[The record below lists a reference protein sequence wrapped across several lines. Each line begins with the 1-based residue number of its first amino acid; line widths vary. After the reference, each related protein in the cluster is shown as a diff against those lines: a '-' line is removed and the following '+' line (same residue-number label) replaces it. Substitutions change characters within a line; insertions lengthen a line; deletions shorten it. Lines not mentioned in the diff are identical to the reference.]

1 MATKKPAARL
11 SPAQTSVM
19 KVGGRTVSSTVGV
32 DPRLTGS
39 YRPGLGSAAVGAR
52 NYTAAGGSNPTI
64 LSRLSAIANQGVSP
78 KPPAGGSPVSAS
90 GRTDDA
96 NKPLPFDAQYD
107 AEVGAAGRSRDTTLA
122 GISRERNDALATY
135 GYTGTFDANGNLTD
149 RQFDPSNP
157 FSRAALLKRTYDQ
170 SSRGN
175 VNRMAV
181 RGQLNA
187 GSFQNLKNNTDF
199 GYMQGEDANQ
209 KSLNALIGSLIGRQQ
224 AANTSYD
231 SAVVQAGGSRLAR
244 ALGGLG

>member
-19 KVGGRTVSSTVGV
+19 KVAGRTVSSTAGV

-39 YRPGLGSAAVGAR
+39 YRPGLGSAAVAAR
-52 NYTAAGGSNPTI
+52 NYTSAGGSDPSI
-64 LSRLSAIANQGVSP
+64 LSRLSAIANQGVNP
-78 KPPAGGSPVSAS
+78 KPASAAAAPPVSAS
-90 GRTDDA
+90 GRSDA
-96 NKPLPFDAQYD
+96 PLVGDEQYNL
-107 AEVGAAGRSRDTTLA
+107 EVGNYEKGRSTALGGLT
-122 GISRERNDALATY
+122 RERNDALATY
-135 GYTGTFDANGNLTD
+135 GYTGTFDAAGNLVD
-149 RQFDPSNP
+149 RQFDPNNP

-175 VNRMAV
+175 VNRMAA

-224 AANTSYD
+224 TVNTEFD
-231 SAVVQAGGSRLAR
+231 SKIIGARGSLLSR
-244 ALGGLG
+244 ALGGLS

>member
-1 MATKKPAARL
+1 MAKASIGAASGKRTNAAVASLAASGGRGTATSVAGAPTRYSAASLWKPGTTWADVNTAYQAITKPAAAA
-11 SPAQTSVM
+11 PA
-19 KVGGRTVSSTVGV
+19 
-32 DPRLTGS
+32 
-39 YRPGLGSAAVGAR
+39 AA
-52 NYTAAGGSNPTI
+52 
-64 LSRLSAIANQGVSP
+64 
-78 KPPAGGSPVSAS
+78 PPVTAS
-90 GRTDDA
+90 GVPAD
-96 NKPLPFDAQYD
+96 KPLPFDAQYD
-107 AEVGAAGRSRDTTLA
+107 AEVGNAAKNRDVTLA
-122 GISRERNDALATY
+122 GIGRERNDALATY
-135 GYTGTFDANGNLTD
+135 GYTGTFDQSGNLVG
-149 RQFDPSNP
+149 RQFDPNNP

-170 SSRGN
+170 TSRGN